1 MALAGST
8 ADNFIKSAQEL
19 VPKIRKLRHDIE
31 RERTLPSDLV
41 AAMGNAGLFSLWL
54 ARPFGGPELNFTEYA
69 RVIETLSRADEIG
82 RASCR
87 ERVCSVV

>member
-41 AAMGNAGLFSLWL
+41 AAMGNAGLFSL
-54 ARPFGGPELNFTEYA
+54 
-69 RVIETLSRADEIG
+69 
-82 RASCR
+82 
-87 ERVCSVV
+87 